1 MSELQLNADIT
12 NAFPRKKIM
21 VEDILL
27 WHDNPR
33 NVSKIQ
39 RERPLNVLSKLDSTV
54 YNQMLQDA
62 EIGQL
67 VRTILKAGWRDDGD
81 LMVGYYKKDK
91 KFFVLEGNRRITALR
106 VIIEDYNAGNEKC
119 SRFPSSTNIQD
130 FYKKYLADGISVK
143 VAHSKDSNEPPV
155 DYPGDAD
162 TWKPET
168 KAAIQQWIAGI
179 HQNPKLGWG
188 LDQRITNSFQVY
200 MNKLH
205 EVDHSVDVTSVSS
218 FYINSDVLA
227 DVADIQE
234 LSQRALREQLYTTTL
249 VNQVTSKI
257 ADMGGTVPDKIAS
270 IFTEGLLQQ
279 KSLRERYGF
288 GDPDNREGRMYDGE
302 YLEKFVSLYFDIG
315 NQKKVITAMASGE
328 SSSRD
333 YNYVIQHDKSPD
345 EYFISMIEEEK
356 KPTSFV
362 KALLK
367 AETESTEVIKT
378 LKLINSKLKHP
389 SIQDLT
395 EVDMEDDKLVEV
407 MNDCVEGFDRLRR
420 LLEKV

>member
-39 RERPLNVLSKLDSTV
+39 KERPLNVLSKLDNTV
-54 YNQMLQDA
+54 YKQMLQDA

-106 VIIEDYNAGNEKC
+106 VIIEDYNVGNERC
-119 SRFPSSTNIQD
+119 SRFPSSTNIQE
-130 FYKKYLADGISVK
+130 FYKKYLANGISVK
-143 VAHSKDSNEPPV
+143 VAHSDNSNDPPEE
-155 DYPGDAD
+155 YPGNAE

-205 EVDHSVDVTSVSS
+205 EVDHSVDVTSVNA
-218 FYINSDVLA
+218 FYIDPDVLA
-227 DVADIQE
+227 DVSDIQE

-249 VNQVTSKI
+249 VNQVTLKI
-257 ADMGGTVPDKIAS
+257 SEMGGTVPDKIAS

-288 GDPDNREGRMYDGE
+288 GKNREGRIYDGE
-302 YLEKFVSLYFDIG
+302 FLERFVSLYFDIG

-345 EYFISMIEEEK
+345 EYFISMIEEER
-356 KPTSFV
+356 KPASFV

-395 EVDMEDDKLVEV
+395 EVDMQDDKLVEV